1 HQVEIFAGAPGALS
15 PLHSDIEKY
24 RLLDRVRTPWGRG
37 NFRPNAKRPSLRLLW
52 KKRSLVLGALNFL
65 RFGEQAASG
74 RSLER
79 VTTLLEDS
87 YYDIIHCHF
96 GQNGLRG
103 QMLRELGAIRGKLV
117 TSFYGQDLTEYQQ
130 KKGPHIYQRLFAQG
144 EKFIVISD

>member
-1 HQVEIFAGAPGALS
+1 
-15 PLHSDIEKY
+15 
-24 RLLDRVRTPWGRG
+24 
-37 NFRPNAKRPSLRLLW
+37 
-52 KKRSLVLGALNFL
+52 
-65 RFGEQAASG
+65 GEQAASG
-74 RSLER
+74 RLLER

-144 EKFIVISD
+144 EKFIVISDFLKQRAIESGCPSEKLVKLPLGVDITRYQFVPRKLGPGDSVQLLTVARLVEKKGIEFSIRAVASV